1 MKNTIEKD
9 NTVCVLGLGYVGLTL
24 ATVLSDVGFVI
35 FGVDKNKQVVDSLK
49 IGKSHFYEKGLEE
62 LLSKILIN
70 DTPPIFDYKINSQK
84 ASIYII
90 TVGTPIIKS
99 TNEPNLDYVINAS
112 VDIGKILKKGDLVI
126 LRSTTRNIVLPILE
140 KTSGLK
146 INTDFDLAFCPE
158 RTVEGKALTELKE
171 LPQIIGGFNER
182 SIQRASDFFNKF
194 TNEVINVGE
203 LESAEMILN
212 PNFLP
217 SK

>member
-1 MKNTIEKD
+1 MELVIKHIGNLFNTINVAPWDAIQKIPQSGGDRVYFRIIQGEQSWI
-9 NTVCVLGLGYVGLTL
+9 
-24 ATVLSDVGFVI
+24 ATYSLNIRESETFVY
-35 FGVDKNKQVVDSLK
+35 FAD
-49 IGKSHFYEKGLEE
+49 HFYEKGLEE

-126 LRSTTRNIVLPILE
+126 LRSTVPVGTTRNIVLPILE

-146 INTDFDLAFCPE
+146 INTDFDLAFCPK

-182 SIQRASDFFNKF
+182 SI
-194 TNEVINVGE
+194 
-203 LESAEMILN
+203 
-212 PNFLP
+212 
-217 SK
+217 